1 MKYVVSEPRKACI
14 RNALVQVATKLS
26 SLLRRE
32 IVHVKETLAQRKQ
45 KYTTFGLET
54 WLVELLLRL
63 EDETAKGAEVR
74 VSNAVELVTG
84 NRPVAFDTFAMQN
97 RAVWL

>member
-1 MKYVVSEPRKACI
+1 MRYVVSEPRKVRI
-14 RNALVQVATKLS
+14 RIPLVQVAAKLS
-26 SLLRRE
+26 SLLRHE
-32 IVHVKETLAQRKQ
+32 IVHVKETLEQRKQ
-45 KYTTFGLET
+45 KYITYALET

-63 EDETAKGAEVR
+63 EDGTAKGAEVR

-84 NRPVAFDTFAMQN
+84 NRPTAFDAFAMQN